1 MSNEQDLRTRAIREI
16 RRFLALHEI
25 DFAVQPSGIEE
36 ENDMLRGVADGLR
49 ATGCPIDVARAKIAC
64 EAIDEVL
71 ADRINV
77 DTTTKL
83 ADLSCVIGVRA
94 SLKEPRPASSPAS
107 VEALF
112 GAIDRAMSLLSQDP
126 THPSTQFKVFA
137 SSGGA
142 GAAWFVRA
150 TSSRITIEGGGES
163 LVKALQR
170 CAESVTQIVEETVS
184 KAEAT
189 ITGQRNAAIALRALL
204 PTQRDQDV

>member
-1 MSNEQDLRTRAIREI
+1 MSNEQDLRTRAIGEI

-25 DFAVQPSGIEE
+25 DFAVQPSSIEE
-36 ENDMLRGVADGLR
+36 ENEMLRGVADGLR
-49 ATGCPIDVARAKIAC
+49 APGCPIDAARAKVAC
-64 EAIDEVL
+64 EVIDEVL

-83 ADLSCVIGVRA
+83 ANISCVIGVRA
-94 SLKEPRPASSPAS
+94 SLKEPRRASSPVS

-112 GAIDRAMSLLSQDP
+112 GAIDRAISLLSQDP
-126 THPSTQFKVFA
+126 EAPPTQFRVFA

-150 TSSRITIEGGGES
+150 TSRPITIEGGGES
-163 LVKALQR
+163 LVEALQR
-170 CAESVTQIVEETVS
+170 CAESVTQLTEEAAA

-189 ITGQRNAAIALRALL
+189 VTSQRNAAIALRALL
-204 PTQRDQDV
+204 PTKRDHDV